1 MKFVHSFWSKPLF
14 NNKFD
19 KFENSLKNIIVNYA
33 CSLSYIHHLN
43 EKIILYTDK
52 AGAELLKFLPYDE
65 VIIVDGMDNN
75 SIHFAAQIKFE
86 SLKRMELGDV
96 LIDGDL
102 YLRTNEVIQ
111 YVKGLNEDIIYSFF
125 EPHEITLR
133 ESSIKKH
140 TDLAKILNGRT
151 RYNVPTK
158 LEEFGWFNTSLMK
171 FNNQNLLDEYIE
183 QYEYHKGQLE
193 NINFGNTWPDIIIE
207 QYFLTTIVKEKN
219 YSSHPIIENYY
230 YDPKSN
236 QKALDL
242 GFTHLGDN
250 KSMFYNWSLE
260 IIKKQNKKLYHKVV
274 KELNKMLVAHRQ
286 LLYIAQSK

>member
-33 CSLSYIHHLN
+33 CSLSCIHHHN
-43 EKIILYTDK
+43 EKIVLYTDK
-52 AGAELLKFLPYDE
+52 VGAELLSFLPYDE
-65 VIIVDGMDNN
+65 VHIVENMNNN

-86 SLKRMELGDV
+86 ALKRMELGDI

-111 YVKGLNEDIIYSFF
+111 YVKGLNEDIVYSFF

-133 ESSIKKH
+133 PASIKKH
-140 TDLAKILNGRT
+140 TDLAKILHGRT
-151 RYNVPTK
+151 RYDVPTR

-171 FNNQNLLDEYIE
+171 FNNQKLLDEYIE

-193 NINFGNTWPDIIIE
+193 NINFGDTWPDIIIE

-219 YSSHPIIENYY
+219 YSSRPIIENYY
-230 YDPKSN
+230 YDSNYN

-242 GFTHLGDN
+242 GFTHLGGD
-250 KSMFYNWSLE
+250 KAMFYDWSLE
-260 IIKKQNKKLYHKVV
+260 IIKKQNKRLHHNTVT
-274 KELNKMLVAHRQ
+274 ELNKMLTSYRQ
-286 LLYIAQSK
+286 LTQKIQ

>member
-33 CSLSYIHHLN
+33 CSLSCIHHHN
-43 EKIILYTDK
+43 EKIVLYTDK
-52 AGAELLKFLPYDE
+52 TGAELLKFLPYDE
-65 VIIVDGMDNN
+65 VIIVDGMENN
-75 SIHFAAQIKFE
+75 STHFAAQIKFE
-86 SLKRMELGDV
+86 ALKRMELGDI

-102 YLRTNEVIQ
+102 YLRTDNVIN
-111 YVKGLNEDIIYSFF
+111 YVKSLNEDVIYSFF

-140 TDLAKILNGRT
+140 TDLAKILHGRT
-151 RYNVPTK
+151 RYDVPTK

-171 FNNQNLLDEYIE
+171 FNSQKLLDEYIE

-193 NINFGNTWPDIIIE
+193 SVDFGNTWPDIIIE
-207 QYFLTTIVKEKN
+207 QYFLTTMVKENN
-219 YSSHPIIENYY
+219 YSSQPVIENYY
-230 YDPKSN
+230 YDPNYN

-242 GFTHLGDN
+242 GFVHLGGD
-250 KSMFYNWSLE
+250 KTMFYNWSLK

-286 LLYIAQSK
+286 LLCIMQSK